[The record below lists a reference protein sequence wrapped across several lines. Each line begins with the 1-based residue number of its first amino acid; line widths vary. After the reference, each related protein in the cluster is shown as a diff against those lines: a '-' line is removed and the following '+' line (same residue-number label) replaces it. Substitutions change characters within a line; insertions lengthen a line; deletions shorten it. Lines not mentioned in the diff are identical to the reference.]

1 VNAVGIAYATLAAER
16 LANLKSMMDAVI
28 NAETAYVT
36 PVLKALFL
44 IYLGRQFLMMNYGYL
59 SGKTFVSTILRSGIV
74 ILLVTKAGAYV
85 QYVRDPIFERIPQAL
100 AAMASSAVGGGA
112 TVTMNP
118 AQQFDA
124 AAQAINVVTAQTLAL
139 NTGWSVSAFG
149 NYLAASLSNGGAQ
162 TILGCICGI
171 WLLGVTM
178 LAIVLCFGKV
188 ILLFEL
194 FDRTRGWVGAW
205 LGKLVGVLAFGFG
218 TNILLALQMTELMN
232 LLIRVHANLPSNGA
246 EAVGVLMS
254 VVSNIVLDLLTMA
267 ALPAAV
273 GFGSGIAASVAAPAV
288 GLALR
293 GGVGAAGAAG
303 RALAGAARA
312 SRPIRN

>member
-16 LANLKSMMDAVI
+16 LANLKSLMDAVV

-59 SGKTFVSTILRSGIV
+59 SGTTFVSTILRSGIV

-85 QYVRDPIFERIPQAL
+85 QYVRDPIFDRIPQAL
-100 AAMASSAVGGGA
+100 GAMVSRGGGV
-112 TVTMNP
+112 TVGMNP
-118 AQQFDA
+118 AEQFDA
-124 AAQAINVVTAQTLAL
+124 AAVAINAVTAQTLAL

-162 TILGCICGI
+162 AILACICGV
-171 WLLGVTM
+171 WLLGVTL
-178 LAIVLCFGKV
+178 LAIILCFGKV

-205 LGKLVGVLAFGFG
+205 LGKIIGVLAFGFG
-218 TNILLALQMTELMN
+218 TNILLALQMTELMS
-232 LLIRVHANLPSNGA
+232 LLARVHTNLPSNGA

-254 VVSNIVLDLLTMA
+254 VVSNIILDLLTMV
-267 ALPAAV
+267 ALPTAV
-273 GFGSGIAASVAAPAV
+273 GFGSAAAASLAAPSAM
-288 GLALR
+288 LALR
-293 GGVGAAGAAG
+293 GGAGAAGAAG
-303 RALAGAARA
+303 RAFAGGLRA

>member
-1 VNAVGIAYATLAAER
+1 MNAVGIAYATLAATR
-16 LANLKSMMDAVI
+16 LEDLKSLMDAVI

-59 SGKTFVSTILRSGIV
+59 SGTTFVSTILRSGIV
-74 ILLVTKAGAYV
+74 VLLVTKAGAYV
-85 QYVRDPIFERIPQAL
+85 QYVRDPIFDRIPQAL
-100 AAMASSAVGGGA
+100 AAMASRGGGV
-112 TVTMNP
+112 TVGMNP
-118 AQQFDA
+118 AEQFDA
-124 AAQAINVVTAQTLAL
+124 AARAINAVTAQTLAL
-139 NTGWSVSAFG
+139 NTGWSASAFG

-162 TILGCICGI
+162 TILGCICAV

-188 ILLFEL
+188 VLLFEL

-205 LGKLVGVLAFGFG
+205 IGKLVGILAFGFG
-218 TNILLALQMTELMN
+218 ANILLALQMTELMN
-232 LLIRVHANLPSNGA
+232 LLARVHANLPSNGA

-254 VVSNIVLDLLTMA
+254 VVSNIVLDLLTMI

-293 GGVGAAGAAG
+293 GGVGAAGTAG
-303 RALAGAARA
+303 RALASTVRA
-312 SRPIRN
+312 TRPIRN

>member
-1 VNAVGIAYATLAAER
+1 VNAVGIAYATLASDR
-16 LANLKSMMDAVI
+16 LANLKTMMNTVI

-44 IYLGRQFLMMNYGYL
+44 IYLARQFLMMNYGYL

-74 ILLVTKAGAYV
+74 ILLVTKAGTYV
-85 QYVRDPIFERIPQAL
+85 QYVRDPIFDRIPQAL
-100 AAMASSAVGGGA
+100 GAMVSGSVGGGGTA
-112 TVTMNP
+112 AMNP
-118 AQQFDA
+118 AEQFDQ
-124 AAQAINVVTAQTLAL
+124 AAQAVNAVTAQTLAL

-162 TILGCICGI
+162 TILACICAV

-178 LAIVLCFGKV
+178 LAIILCFGKV

-194 FDRTRGWVGAW
+194 FERTRGWVGAW
-205 LGKLVGVLAFGFG
+205 LGKLIGILAFGFG

-232 LLIRVHANLPSNGA
+232 LLNRVHANLPSNGA

-254 VVSNIVLDLLTMA
+254 VVGNIVLDLLTMV
-267 ALPAAV
+267 ALPTAV
-273 GFGSGIAASVAAPAV
+273 GFGSAAAASLAAPSAM
-288 GLALR
+288 LALR
-293 GGVGAAGAAG
+293 GGAGAAGAAG
-303 RALAGAARA
+303 RAFAGGLRA

>member
-16 LANLKSMMDAVI
+16 LANLKSLMDAVI
-28 NAETAYVT
+28 DAETAYVT

-44 IYLGRQFLMMNYGYL
+44 IYLARQFLMMNYGYL

-85 QYVRDPIFERIPQAL
+85 QYVRDPIFDRIPQAL
-100 AAMASSAVGGGA
+100 GAMVSRGGGV
-112 TVTMNP
+112 TVGMNP
-118 AQQFDA
+118 AEQFDA
-124 AAQAINVVTAQTLAL
+124 AAVAINAVTAQILAL

-162 TILGCICGI
+162 AILACICGV
-171 WLLGVTM
+171 WLLGVTL
-178 LAIVLCFGKV
+178 LAIILCFGKV

-205 LGKLVGVLAFGFG
+205 LGKIIGVLAFGFG
-218 TNILLALQMTELMN
+218 TNILLALQMTELMS
-232 LLIRVHANLPSNGA
+232 LLARVHTNLPSNGA

-254 VVSNIVLDLLTMA
+254 VVSNIILDLLTMV
-267 ALPAAV
+267 ALPTAV
-273 GFGSGIAASVAAPAV
+273 GFGSAAAASLAAPSAM
-288 GLALR
+288 LALR
-293 GGVGAAGAAG
+293 GGAGAAGAAG
-303 RALAGAARA
+303 RAFAGGLRA